1 MTSWGEAAFD
11 AYLPAD
17 MVLGQADIGVVVAD
31 RFSNL
36 LFLNE
41 YAVRLFRLPGDVRQ
55 LAGSPVLS
63 LGLFAGDDLRKLED
77 VAGQVLRGRSWEGT
91 FESIRGDGSRALMRA
106 LAVPLRHPGGDIDG
120 MVILARVASNRDGQL
135 QQERIALLERVG
147 ERLAGSLEIGTTLK
161 HVAEMLV
168 PQFADHCFID
178 LFQGGQLFRRVMR
191 HASDWVPPPGT
202 WAQVGEQIHYPEGH
216 FSQQAM
222 ARLDTIVVTDLDVE
236 PRPAPSAE
244 SMAAAREAGLT
255 SVVAAPLYAR
265 GELLGVMSL
274 ALSRLTDRE
283 DRNYGAPDRD
293 LIGAIASRVAVAIDN
308 SMLFE
313 TERATALAFQKSL
326 LPQVIPDLDGLEVAC
341 RYVPAKP
348 LETQGQGIQTQVGGD
363 WYDII
368 PLAAGRVG
376 IVIGD
381 VEGRG
386 ARAAAIMGQLRSALR
401 AFAQDEKSP
410 ADIMRKLDEWC
421 RSLAPADEA
430 GVPVVGDPPTASCI
444 YVIYD
449 AWSRELTFAN
459 AGHDAP
465 LMITGGVSRQLEFRH
480 KGVLLGVRGK
490 GIRGLPTYKEQTIV
504 VPPGAIL
511 VFYTDGLTDRRTR
524 ADGSGHYT
532 EDEALQML
540 QHAVRAAAASG
551 DADAVATA
559 AEFAVPGDIDD
570 DMAILVVKSS
580 PAELASIERSF
591 PAEPIMVS
599 EARRLAAQTFRSWG
613 MDAEQIELACLLV
626 SEVVTNAV
634 LHASVTPSP
643 SRRLDFDLDP
653 VLTSG
658 AVGSPRTPEPVPVA
672 RPRGRSAAVSAAGVS
687 AAGVKAAAAT
697 AAAATA
703 RAAAVPVQGGAVP
716 GWDDGA
722 PGWDGAPEAGRIGP
736 REFALRLRRG
746 ATAVWVEVFDPD
758 LRLPRIRTAAETDEG
773 GRGLYL
779 VEQLATRWGSR
790 PTPEGKA
797 VWFEMPRS
805 GYRPL
810 SARGLRPESRGA

>member
-1 MTSWGEAAFD
+1 
-11 AYLPAD
+11 
-17 MVLGQADIGVVVAD
+17 MVLDHADIAVVVTD
-31 RFSNL
+31 RLCNVL
-36 LFLNE
+36 YVNE
-41 YAVRLFRLPGDVRQ
+41 FAARLFRVSGDVSR
-55 LAGSPVLS
+55 LAGCPVVS
-63 LGLFAGDDLRKLED
+63 LGLFADDAVRKTED
-77 VAGQVLRGRSWEGT
+77 LAGRVLRGRSWEGT
-91 FESIRGDGSRALMRA
+91 FESVRGDGSRALIRGIV
-106 LAVPLRHPGGDIDG
+106 VPLRHPGGDIDG
-120 MVILARVASNRDGQL
+120 MVLLVREAGRRDGQEP
-135 QQERIALLERVG
+135 QDRIALLERVG

-161 HVAEMLV
+161 HVAEILV

-178 LFQGGQLFRRVMR
+178 LFQGNQLIRRAMR
-191 HASDWVPPPGT
+191 HASGWMPPPGT
-202 WAQVGEQIHYPEGH
+202 WAQVGEQIHYPHGH
-216 FSQQAM
+216 FCQQAM
-222 ARLDTIVVTDLDVE
+222 ARLDTIAINDLDSE
-236 PRPAPSAE
+236 FYPAPSPE
-244 SMAAAREAGLT
+244 SMAAAHEAGLT
-255 SVVAAPLYAR
+255 SVIAAPLYAR

-274 ALSRLTDRE
+274 ALSRLTERE
-283 DRNYGAPDRD
+283 EHHYDAPDRD
-293 LIGAIASRVAVAIDN
+293 LIGAIASRVAIAIDN
-308 SMLFE
+308 AMLFE
-313 TERATALAFQKSL
+313 TERQTALAFQKSL
-326 LPQVIPDLDGLEVAC
+326 LPQAIPDLDGLEVAC

-386 ARAAAIMGQLRSALR
+386 ARAAAIMGQLRAALR

-421 RSLAPADEA
+421 RALAPAGENALA
-430 GVPVVGDPPTASCI
+430 GGDPPTASCI
-444 YVIYD
+444 YMIYD

-465 LMITGGVSRQLEFRH
+465 LLISAGQVHQLEFRH

-490 GIRGLPTYKEQTIV
+490 GIRGLPTYREQTIGM
-504 VPPGAIL
+504 PPGAIL

-532 EDEALQML
+532 EAEAVEML

-559 AEFAVPGDIDD
+559 AEYAVPGDIDD
-570 DMAILVVKSS
+570 DMAILVVQSS
-580 PAELASIERSF
+580 PSELASTERTF

-613 MDAEQIELACLLV
+613 MDTGQSELACLLV

-634 LHASVTPSP
+634 LHASITPSP
-643 SRRLDFDLDP
+643 GRDLDLEMEPLIMPAP
-653 VLTSG
+653 VGVPAGPPGRVASSPVRPGRAGPVSG
-658 AVGSPRTPEPVPVA
+658 PVPA
-672 RPRGRSAAVSAAGVS
+672 PPAA
-687 AAGVKAAAAT
+687 
-697 AAAATA
+697 
-703 RAAAVPVQGGAVP
+703 
-716 GWDDGA
+716 
-722 PGWDGAPEAGRIGP
+722 P
-736 REFALRLRRG
+736 REFRLRLRRG
-746 ATAVWVEVFDPD
+746 ATSVWVEVFDPD
-758 LRLPRIRTAAETDEG
+758 LRLPRIRTAGETDEG

-805 GYRPL
+805 GDLP
-810 SARGLRPESRGA
+810 

>member
-31 RFSNL
+31 RLGNL
-36 LFLNE
+36 LFLND
-41 YAVRLFRLPGDVRQ
+41 YAARLFRLRGDAGQ
-55 LAGSPVLS
+55 LAGAPVLS
-63 LGLFAGDDLRKLED
+63 LGLFAGDDLRKMED

-91 FESIRGDGSRALMRA
+91 FESSRGDGSHALIRAVT
-106 LAVPLRHPGGDIDG
+106 VPLRHPGGDIDG
-120 MVILARVASNRDGQL
+120 MVILAREASNRDGQL
-135 QQERIALLERVG
+135 QDRIALLERVG
-147 ERLAGSLEIGTTLK
+147 ERLAGSLEIDTTLK

-178 LFQGGQLFRRVMR
+178 LLQGGQLFRRVMR
-191 HASDWVPPPGT
+191 HASNWMPPPGT

-216 FSQQAM
+216 FCQQAM
-222 ARLDTIVVTDLDVE
+222 ARLDTIVVTDLDLE
-236 PRPAPSAE
+236 PRPAPSAQ
-244 SMAAAREAGLT
+244 SMAAAHEAGLT

-283 DRNYGAPDRD
+283 ERNYGAPDRD

-348 LETQGQGIQTQVGGD
+348 LEAQGQGIQTQVGGD

-386 ARAAAIMGQLRSALR
+386 PRAAAIMGQLRAALR

-421 RSLAPADEA
+421 RSLGPADEA
-430 GVPVVGDPPTASCI
+430 GVPLAGDPPTASCI
-444 YVIYD
+444 YMIYD

-465 LMITGGVSRQLEFRH
+465 IMISGGQSRQLEFRH

-490 GIRGLPTYKEQTIV
+490 GIRGLPTYKEQTIT

-511 VFYTDGLTDRRTR
+511 VFFTDGLTDRRTR

-532 EDEALQML
+532 EDEAVQML
-540 QHAVRAAAASG
+540 QRAVRAAAASG

-570 DMAILVVKSS
+570 DMAILVVRSS

-599 EARRLAAQTFRSWG
+599 EARRLAAQTFGSWG
-613 MDAEQIELACLLV
+613 MEAEQIELACLLV

-634 LHASVTPSP
+634 LHASITPSP
-643 SRRLDFDLDP
+643 GRRLDFDLDP
-653 VLTSG
+653 VLMS
-658 AVGSPRTPEPVPVA
+658 APVGPPRTPEPVPAA
-672 RPRGRSAAVSAAGVS
+672 RPRGRPAASRPTAAMKAGAATSAWTGAATSAG
-687 AAGVKAAAAT
+687 AAAAP
-697 AAAATA
+697 A
-703 RAAAVPVQGGAVP
+703 RAATVPVQGPAVP
-716 GWDDGA
+716 GWDD
-722 PGWDGAPEAGRIGP
+722 PVPDAGQIGP

-746 ATAVWVEVFDPD
+746 ASAVWVEVFDPD

-805 GYRPL
+805 GYR
-810 SARGLRPESRGA
+810 SG

>member
-1 MTSWGEAAFD
+1 MTSWGEAASN
-11 AYLPAD
+11 AYPPAD
-17 MVLGQADIGVVVAD
+17 VMPGRPDIGVLVAD
-31 RFSNL
+31 RLSNL

-41 YAVRLFRLPGDVRQ
+41 YAARLFRIPDDVSR
-55 LAGSPVLS
+55 LVGSSVLS
-63 LGLFAGDDLRKLED
+63 LGLFSGDDLYKMKD

-91 FESIRGDGSRALMRA
+91 FEAARGDGSRALMRA
-106 LAVPLRHPGGDIDG
+106 LAVPLRDPGGAIDG
-120 MVILARVASNRDGQL
+120 MMILAREASKRDGHFEQD
-135 QQERIALLERVG
+135 RIALLERVG

-191 HASDWVPPPGT
+191 HARNWVPPPRT

-216 FSQQAM
+216 FCQQAM
-222 ARLDTIVVTDLDVE
+222 TRLDTIVVTDLDID
-236 PRPAPSAE
+236 PYPAPSAE
-244 SMAAAREAGLT
+244 SMAAAHAAGLT

-274 ALSRLTDRE
+274 ALSRLTDRVE
-283 DRNYGAPDRD
+283 RNYDAADGD

-308 SMLFE
+308 AMLFE
-313 TERATALAFQKSL
+313 TERQTALAFQKSL

-348 LETQGQGIQTQVGGD
+348 LEALGQGIQTQVGGD

-386 ARAAAIMGQLRSALR
+386 ARAAAIMGQLRAALR

-410 ADIMRKLDEWC
+410 ADIMRKLDDWC
-421 RSLAPADEA
+421 RSLAPADKA
-430 GVPVVGDPPTASCI
+430 GVPLAGDPPTASCI
-444 YVIYD
+444 YMIYD

-465 LMITGGVSRQLEFRH
+465 VMISGGQSRQLEFQH
-480 KGVLLGVRGK
+480 KGILLGVRGK
-490 GIRGLPTYKEQTIV
+490 GIRGLPTYKEQTIL

-511 VFYTDGLTDRRTR
+511 VFFTDGLTDRRTR

-532 EDEALQML
+532 EDEAVEML
-540 QHAVRAAAASG
+540 QQAVRAAAASG

-570 DMAILVVKSS
+570 DMAILVVRSS
-580 PAELASIERSF
+580 PSELASIQHSF

-613 MDAEQIELACLLV
+613 MDGEQIDLACLLV

-634 LHASVTPSP
+634 LHASITPSP
-643 SRRLDFDLDP
+643 GQELELDLDP
-653 VLTSG
+653 VLMT
-658 AVGSPRTPEPVPVA
+658 APVAAPLAPEPVPA
-672 RPRGRSAAVSAAGVS
+672 RSRGRSSAAR
-687 AAGVKAAAAT
+687 ARAAT
-697 AAAATA
+697 AAPA
-703 RAAAVPVQGGAVP
+703 RAATLQMQGAAVPS
-716 GWDDGA
+716 
-722 PGWDGAPEAGRIGP
+722 WDGPAPEVRRAGT
-736 REFALRLRRG
+736 REFTLRLRRG
-746 ATAVWVEVFDPD
+746 ANSVWVEVFDPD

-790 PTPEGKA
+790 PTTEGKA

-805 GYRPL
+805 GYR
-810 SARGLRPESRGA
+810 S